1 VLHCSVSSEFQEIV
15 LTARVAFSKRSWP
28 FVLATA
34 VPWLMCAGQ
43 RSITRLAALGGL
55 RRSRSAYYRFLSDGK
70 WRLEL
75 LFKSLFQL
83 IVRRFSI
90 HELTLV
96 LDDTLCPKWGRSIWG
111 TGSFF
116 DHVRRPRPG
125 FIWGHN
131 WVVLSVVVRT
141 GGHAWVALPFWIA
154 LYRPV
159 KSCSPLAFRTR
170 HQLAVSALT
179 TVRTWFSGPIRL
191 LADGAYAN
199 DSLVTPSVALGMAVV
214 SRIRSD
220 ARLRAPHPA
229 RRSKGR
235 HGRKPTL
242 GKWLPKLKH
251 LGQSR
256 SAFHSQ
262 HVNIY
267 GRRVH
272 LLVRELE
279 VYWPAL
285 RRVVKIVITRD
296 PKRPARRA
304 YLVTT
309 DLDLSESDVIEAFAQ
324 RWTIE
329 QMFSVAKQQ
338 MGLDSA
344 EVRKERAVVRHA
356 ALCIAL
362 ITWTEVWARGSR
374 GKLRA
379 QSFARKL
386 AALRAETITQTI
398 FSSGPRTRRSRRN
411 ANGLASIFTTA
422 TAAA

>member
-1 VLHCSVSSEFQEIV
+1 VLRCSVSSEFQDIV

-28 FVLATA
+28 FVLAA
-34 VPWLMCAGQ
+34 GVPWLMCAGQ
-43 RSITRLAALGGL
+43 RSITRLASLGGW

-70 WRLEL
+70 WRMEL
-75 LFKSLFQL
+75 LFRSLFLL
-83 IVRRFSI
+83 IVRSFTI

-131 WVVLSVVVRT
+131 WVVLSVVVSA
-141 GGHAWVALPFWIA
+141 GHRISVALPFWIV
-154 LYRPV
+154 LYRPA
-159 KSCSPLAFRTR
+159 KSCAPQAFATR
-170 HQLAVSALT
+170 HQLAVRALQC
-179 TVRTWFSGPIRL
+179 VRTWFSGPIRL

-199 DSLVTPSVALGMAVV
+199 DSLVTPSVALGLQVV
-214 SRIRSD
+214 SRMRSD

-229 RRSKGR
+229 RRSKR
-235 HGRKPTL
+235 RRGRKPTW
-242 GKWLPKLKH
+242 GAWLPRLKQ
-251 LGQSR
+251 LGNSS
-256 SAFHSQ
+256 SAFRSRD
-262 HVNIY
+262 VDIY
-267 GRRVH
+267 GRRVR
-272 LLVRELE
+272 LQIRELD

-285 RRVVKIVITRD
+285 RRVVKVVITRD
-296 PKRPARRA
+296 PQRPARRA
-304 YLVTT
+304 YLMTT
-309 DLDLSESDVIEAFAQ
+309 DVGLSACEVIEAFAQ

-374 GKLRA
+374 AKARGR
-379 QSFARKL
+379 SFARRL
-386 AALRAETITQTI
+386 AALRADIITQTI
-398 FSSGPRTRRSRRN
+398 FTSGPRTRGSRRN
-411 ANGLASIFTTA
+411 ATGLASIFTTA